1 MTVLGRRS
9 LLAKNKVAK
18 VVDMRLVLRVYAC
31 IWECASVTPTST
43 LQKEQDGGIQ
53 QTADSRL
60 YCTYAIHE
68 ALYTSMP

>member
-43 LQKEQDGGIQ
+43 LQKEEQDGGIQ
-53 QTADSRL
+53 QTADSRQQIIL
-60 YCTYAIHE
+60 YVR
-68 ALYTSMP
+68 YT